1 MSATVLTRV
10 SSLLTAE
17 NLISGYAVKYF
28 RYTDADTGGNTPF
41 ILFRQTGGGASD
53 ILLQS
58 IQVTITIVHNPD
70 GALTADETAQ
80 AIQRFLRG
88 VTASEGIVRIDPAV
102 EVRGP
107 MYMEN
112 GRPVF
117 ELVARVF
124 TEDL

>member
-1 MSATVLTRV
+1 MSATILNRV
-10 SSLLTAE
+10 QGLLNTAGLLT
-17 NLISGYAVKYF
+17 GYATKYL
-28 RYTDADTGGNTPF
+28 RWTDADVNGTTPF
-41 ILFRQTGGGASD
+41 VLFRQSGGGPSD
-53 ILLQS
+53 VLLQS
-58 IQVTITIVHNPD
+58 IQVTITIVHNAT
-70 GALTADETAQ
+70 GAVTADATAQ

-88 VTASEGIVRIDPAV
+88 TTVATGIRRIDPAG

-117 ELVARVF
+117 EVVCRVF